1 MDLEVP
7 AESMDKIRVQMNLLS
22 SLTVHHAVTNIFK
35 SSWHR
40 RLRSFAMAFCAFSA
54 LAAGAKAQSRWATL
68 EAIHC
73 LENPSNR
80 RTPGPC
86 GELGAYQFRATTWH
100 QYSQRPFSSALNRQ
114 ASDEVAARYYAWLK
128 AQVERAGYPATS
140 YNIALAWNG
149 GLTAVSGRAT
159 RSVRD
164 YAQRASNLA
173 ADFDHRTA
181 AQ

>member
-1 MDLEVP
+1 
-7 AESMDKIRVQMNLLS
+7 MNLGRV
-22 SLTVHHAVTNIFK
+22 LTVIMPMTAPTLTL
-35 SSWHR
+35 SGAR
-40 RLRSFAMAFCAFSA
+40 RLLFAVVTVCIF
-54 LAAGAKAQSRWATL
+54 AAGAGTAKAQSRWATL
-68 EAIHC
+68 QAIHC
-73 LENPSNR
+73 LENPGNR

-114 ASDEVAARYYAWLK
+114 ASDEVATRYYGWLK
-128 AQVERAGYPATS
+128 TQIERAGYPATS
-140 YNIALAWNG
+140 YNVALAWNG

-173 ADFDHRTA
+173 ADFDGRTA
-181 AQ
+181 GQ

>member
-1 MDLEVP
+1 MTSHL
-7 AESMDKIRVQMNLLS
+7 
-22 SLTVHHAVTNIFK
+22 
-35 SSWHR
+35 
-40 RLRSFAMAFCAFSA
+40 RLRLFATAICAFGA
-54 LAAGAKAQSRWATL
+54 LAVSAKAQSRWATL
-68 EAIHC
+68 QAIHS

-100 QYSQRPFSSALNRQ
+100 QYSDRPFSSALNRQ
-114 ASDEVAARYYAWLK
+114 ASDAVAIRYYTWLK
-128 AQVERAGYPATS
+128 TQVERAGYPATT

-149 GLTAVSGRAT
+149 GLSAVSGHGAT

-164 YAQRASNLA
+164 YAQRAANLA
-173 ADFDHRTA
+173 ADYDQRTA